1 MLAVRACRMGR
12 CGYPGWGCAGTIVNG
27 RNNPLRIIPDNSDF
41 GGGQVFRKEV
51 QQVQFGFRI
60 NH

>member
-1 MLAVRACRMGR
+1 MGR